1 MYYSRLNE
9 KQEAIQVNNLIR
21 LNRVIER
28 TGLSRSTI
36 YAQIQNGTFPKPI
49 SLGERS
55 VAWIDDE
62 ITDWIDAKIS
72 ASRDLI

>member
-1 MYYSRLNE
+1 M
-9 KQEAIQVNNLIR
+9 NNKLIR
-21 LNRVIER
+21 LNGVIER

-36 YAQIQNGTFPKPI
+36 YAQIQNGTFPKSI

-55 VAWIDDE
+55 VAWVE
-62 ITDWIDAKIS
+62 HEVSGWIDAKIS